1 MKKLFPLFFLLGLL
15 PVMVTGQDAPKFDI
29 KFSGFVKTDLIWDSR
44 QTVSVREGHFM
55 LYPQPE
61 LLDPDGE
68 DINAKSNFNILDVQT
83 RARIAVTGPDVWGA
97 KSSAFVEGAFFGSA
111 EANINTFRLRHAF
124 VKLAWPKT
132 EILAGQFWHPMFNTK
147 SFPGTVQFNTGA
159 PFQPF
164 SRNPQVRLTQY
175 LGKFNL
181 ALTAMSQRDFASTGP
196 IGASSVY
203 LRNTGYPAFNLRFEY
218 YRKKADGMPEI
229 LAGVSG
235 NFKALTPM
243 LSTPEGYK
251 TTTTANSFSASAYF
265 KYSCD
270 RITFKTYG
278 FYGGDPVNL
287 TMIGGYGVT
296 NITDNV
302 RGLVEYSPIN
312 TLSWWADFNTNGE
325 TLQFGI
331 FGGYS
336 KNLGMEEE
344 IAGDV
349 YARGFNI
356 DYLWRVSPRM
366 IYNVGKFRI
375 SPEIDYTVAAYAT
388 SNEEGIPDID
398 EKGKVTDSEP
408 VGNLRILLGVYY
420 FF

>member
-1 MKKLFPLFFLLGLL
+1 
-15 PVMVTGQDAPKFDI
+15 MVTGQDAPKFDI
-29 KFSGFVKTDLIWDSR
+29 KFSGFVKTDIIWDSR

-61 LLDPDGE
+61 LPDPDGE
-68 DINAKSNFNILDVQT
+68 DINAKSNFNILNVQT
-83 RARIAVTGPDVWGA
+83 RAQIAVSGPDVWGA

-111 EANINTFRLRHAF
+111 ESNINTFRLRHAL
-124 VKLAWPKT
+124 VKLTWPTT
-132 EILAGQFWHPMFNTK
+132 EFFAGQFWHPMFNAK
-147 SFPGTVQFNTGA
+147 SFPGTVSFNTGA

-175 LGKFNL
+175 FGNFNL
-181 ALTAMSQRDFASTGP
+181 ALTAMSERDFTSTGP
-196 IGASSVY
+196 LGASSVY
-203 LRNTGYPAFNLRFEY
+203 LRNTGYPALNLRFEY
-218 YRKKADGMPEI
+218 HRKKIDGKPEI

-243 LSTPEGYK
+243 LSTPEDYK
-251 TTTTANSFSASAYF
+251 TTTTVNSLSAAAYF

-296 NITDNV
+296 NVTDSV
-302 RGLVEYSPIN
+302 RGLVEYSPMN
-312 TLSWWADFNTNGE
+312 TMSLWADFNTNGT
-325 TLQFGI
+325 TLQVGL

-344 IAGDV
+344 IEGPV
-349 YARGFNI
+349 YHRGMNI
-356 DYLWRVSPRM
+356 EYLWRIAPRL

-388 SNEEGIPDID
+388 TSDAGIANID
-398 EKGKVTDSEP
+398 SKGKVTDSEP
-408 VGNLRILLGVYY
+408 VGNLRFLIGVYY